1 MTSVNNLYR
10 VPPRMARKYVERCL
24 KVGLVPFL
32 QSSPG
37 IGKSS
42 IMKAVAEF
50 FNLKLIDHRL
60 STSPPEDMSGLPA
73 FKDGYAYFAPFAEL
87 FPVEGT
93 PLPVKTRNAA
103 GEAVEFYDGWLIF
116 LDEFNSA
123 RKETQ
128 AAAYKL
134 ILDKMVGQHKLHEN
148 CAIACA
154 GNLSTDRAIVNP
166 LSTAMQSRVVH
177 IEMIHSFE
185 EWLMDVALPQNYDHR
200 LVSFLS
206 QHQEDLMDFRP
217 DHSDKTFCCPR
228 TWEFAERLIHGEQIN
243 DEDTGLLAGTITS
256 GIAAKLVQYCKVFE
270 NIPKVE
276 DIIADPHHHHIP
288 RELDMIWAVT
298 GALLSN
304 LTAKN
309 MDKISVYVDRLD
321 TSFRILFYRSILAR
335 HPDLRHHQAYVKAL
349 VSLAQYLRG

>member
-1 MTSVNNLYR
+1 MTSINNLYR
-10 VPPRMARKYVERCL
+10 VTPRMARKYVERCL

-42 IMKAVAEF
+42 ITKMVAEF

-93 PLPVKTRNAA
+93 ELPVKKRNGA
-103 GEAVEFYDGWLIF
+103 GEPIEYYDGWLIF

-134 ILDKMVGQHKLHEN
+134 ILDKMVGQHKLHPN
-148 CAIACA
+148 CVIASA

-166 LSTAMQSRVVH
+166 LSTAMQSRVIH
-177 IEMIHSFE
+177 IEMVHSFE
-185 EWLMDVALPQNYDHR
+185 EWLMDVALPQDYDHR
-200 LVSFLS
+200 VISFLS
-206 QHQEDLMDFRP
+206 QHPELLMDFKP
-217 DHSDKTFCCPR
+217 DHNDKTFCCPR
-228 TWEFAERLIHGEQIN
+228 TWEFAERLVHGEEVT
-243 DEDTGLLAGTITS
+243 DEDTGLLAGTITA
-256 GIAAKLVQYCKVFE
+256 GVAASFVQYCKVFE
-270 NIPKVE
+270 RVPKVE
-276 DIIADPHHHHIP
+276 DIIADPEGHPIP
-288 RELDMIWAVT
+288 RELDMVWAVT

-304 LTAKN
+304 LTTKN
-309 MDKISVYVDRLD
+309 IDKIVVYVDRLD
-321 TSFRILFYRSILAR
+321 TSMRILFYRSIMAR
-335 HPDLRHHQAYVKAL
+335 HPDMRHHPAYTKAL
-349 VSLAQYLRG
+349 TQLAQYLRG

>member
-1 MTSVNNLYR
+1 MTNVNNLYR
-10 VPPRMARKYVERCL
+10 VPPRKARTYVERCL

-42 IMKAVAEF
+42 IMKAIADF

-87 FPVEGT
+87 FPVEGAT
-93 PLPVKTRNAA
+93 LPINPST
-103 GEAVEFYDGWLIF
+103 GLQYDGWLIF

-134 ILDKMVGQHKLHEN
+134 ILDKMVGQHKLHESV
-148 CAIACA
+148 AIACA

-166 LSTAMQSRVVH
+166 LSTAMQSRVIH
-177 IEMIHSFE
+177 IEMVHSFE

-200 LVSFLS
+200 AVSFLS
-206 QHQEDLMDFRP
+206 QHQDKLMDFRP
-217 DHSDKTFCCPR
+217 DHSEKTFCCPR
-228 TWEFAERLIHGEQIN
+228 TWEFTERLVNGQEVN
-243 DEDTGLLAGTITS
+243 DEDTGLLAGAITA
-256 GIAAKLVQYCKVFE
+256 GVAASFVQYCKVFDR
-270 NIPKVE
+270 IPKVE
-276 DIIADPHHHHIP
+276 DIIADPHHHSIP
-288 RELDMIWAVT
+288 RELDMVWAVT

-304 LTAKN
+304 LTDKN
-309 MDKISVYVDRLD
+309 IDKISIYVDRLD
-321 TSFRILFYRSILAR
+321 TSMRILFYRSILAR
-335 HPDLRHHQAYVKAL
+335 HPDLRRHPAYVRAL
-349 VSLAQYLRG
+349 TNIGQYLRG